1 MSSAWLLEPRNAL
14 LVVLA
19 IVALFYVVLIVR
31 TTARGV
37 REGERGAP
45 SPGGVGTGF
54 VTNFF
59 DTLGIGSFA
68 TTTTIFRLRLTPAQ
82 KRMWAIVFGLLAA
95 VAAVVVGFVAPNLI
109 FGRGK
114 WFVPTLIVLL
124 IAGLLVLYFGGDPVD
139 DQQIPGTLNLG
150 HTLPTIAQAFIF
162 TTIVPVDAKTLI
174 LLIVA
179 AVLGAWVGAGVVAKW
194 SRKRIQFGMGVA
206 LLAFA
211 GFQLLTLTGSNPG
224 GGALLELTGAKLAIG
239 FTGNLILG
247 ALMTLGIGLY
257 APCMIMIYMLGMN
270 PTAAFPIMMGSCAFL
285 MPFASARFVRERSF
299 NLRAALGLLVG
310 GVPAVLLAA
319 FIVKSLSLTVVR
331 WLVLV
336 VVIYT
341 AIGLIRASRREAS
354 IASNA
359 APAPSHEPSTDAL
372 INETS
377 VSTSTGMIEVKIYAW
392 ATVGSV

>member
-19 IVALFYVVLIVR
+19 VVSLFYVVLIVR

-68 TTTTIFRLRLTPAQ
+68 TTTTIFRLRLTPEQ
-82 KRMWAIVFGLLAA
+82 KRMWAMVFGLLAA
-95 VAAVVVGFVAPNLI
+95 IAAVGVGFIRPNLL
-109 FGRGK
+109 FGRGIM
-114 WFVPTLIVLL
+114 FGITLIVLL
-124 IAGLLVLYFGGDPVD
+124 IAGLLVLYFGGDAVD

-174 LLIVA
+174 LLILA

-194 SRKRIQFGMGVA
+194 SRKRIQLGMGVA

-211 GFQLLTLTGSNPG
+211 GFQLLALTGSNPG
-224 GGALLELTGAKLAIG
+224 GGTLLELTGAKLAVG

-299 NLRAALGLLVG
+299 NLRASLGLLLG

-354 IASNA
+354 TASHA
-359 APAPSHEPSTDAL
+359 APAPSGASAGAAVP
-372 INETS
+372 
-377 VSTSTGMIEVKIYAW
+377 
-392 ATVGSV
+392 